1 MFRSLFSD
9 RTLAATP
16 GALDVSPVLVAVRSI
31 VLLMVL
37 VTVPLAEP
45 RLGVGAQGIA
55 LAVALGVCVVAGVVW
70 FFARGRERVIVPT
83 LAVLGVA
90 GGTLAG
96 LSPLSTAIAVG
107 CVVTGTV
114 GARLNTEISMA
125 ITAATVAAF
134 LATGLATGA
143 PAESLIG
150 YSLAFIGL
158 WAIGL
163 TRHGYLMRAELAEQ
177 ALAETRRARE
187 AETEAAALAERA
199 RIAREIH
206 DVLAHSLAAV
216 SVNLEAAEALLGTLP
231 TGSPELGKAIECIG
245 RASVFTKEG
254 LADARRA
261 ILALRDDAVP
271 LADQLAELV
280 KEYGTD
286 GDVPVDLVITG
297 SPRPVP
303 AEAGLAVYRTAQEA
317 LTNAR
322 KHAPGQPVRL
332 TLDYAPAE
340 LTLQVVNPLPTL
352 DIERPLAA
360 TGAGY
365 GLTGL
370 RERAALSGGML
381 TAGPA
386 DGEWRVSLRIPA

>member
-1 MFRSLFSD
+1 VLRSLFAD
-9 RTLAATP
+9 RNLAAAP
-16 GALDVSPVLVAVRSI
+16 GALDVSPILVAIRGIVLV
-31 VLLMVL
+31 MVL

-45 RLGVGAQGIA
+45 RLGMGAQGIA

-70 FFARGRERVIVPT
+70 FMARGRERMTVVT

-90 GGTLAG
+90 GGALAG

-107 CVVTGTV
+107 CVVTASAGV
-114 GARLNTEISMA
+114 RLSTEASMA
-125 ITAATVAAF
+125 ITAATVASF
-134 LATGLATGA
+134 LAAGLATGA
-143 PAESLIG
+143 PAESLLG
-150 YSLAFIGL
+150 YPLTFIGL
-158 WAIGL
+158 WALGL
-163 TRHGYLMRAELAEQ
+163 TRHSYLMRAELAEQ

-231 TGSPELGKAIECIG
+231 AGNPELGKAIECIG

-261 ILALRDDAVP
+261 ILALRDDAAP
-271 LADQLAELV
+271 LADQLAGLV

-286 GDVPVDLVITG
+286 GDVPVDLVSTG

-303 AEAGLAVYRTAQEA
+303 AEASLAVFRTAQEA

-340 LTLQVVNPLPTL
+340 LTLQVVNPLATL

-360 TGAGY
+360 SGAGY

-370 RERAALSGGML
+370 RERAALSGGTL

-386 DGEWRVSLRIPA
+386 DGQWRVSLRIPA

>member
-1 MFRSLFSD
+1 MLRSLFPD

-45 RLGVGAQGIA
+45 RVGMGARGVA
-55 LAVALGVCVVAGVVW
+55 LAVALAVCVAGGVVW
-70 FFARGRERVIVPT
+70 FLARGRERVTVVT

-114 GARLNTEISMA
+114 GARLNAEISMA

-216 SVNLEAAEALLGTLP
+216 SVNLEAAEALLDTLP

-261 ILALRDDAVP
+261 ILALRDDAAP

-286 GDVPVDLVITG
+286 GDVPVDLVSTG
-297 SPRPVP
+297 SLRPVP
-303 AEAGLAVYRTAQEA
+303 AEAGLTVYRTAQEA

-332 TLDYAPAE
+332 TLGYAPAE

-352 DIERPLAA
+352 DTERPLAA
-360 TGAGY
+360 SGAGY

-370 RERAALSGGML
+370 RERAALSGGTL

-386 DGEWRVSLRIPA
+386 GGDWRVTLRIPA

>member
-1 MFRSLFSD
+1 MLRSLFSD

-37 VTVPLAEP
+37 VTVPLAQP
-45 RLGVGAQGIA
+45 HLGGGAEGIA
-55 LAVALGVCVVAGVVW
+55 LAVALGVCVVAGVAW
-70 FFARGRERVIVPT
+70 FLTRGRERMTVVA

-90 GGTLAG
+90 GGVLAG

-134 LATGLATGA
+134 LAAGLATGA

-187 AETEAAALAERA
+187 AETETAALAERA

-271 LADQLAELV
+271 LADQLAELI
-280 KEYGTD
+280 KEYSTD

-303 AEAGLAVYRTAQEA
+303 AEASLAVYRTAQEA

-322 KHAPGQPVRL
+322 KHAPGQPVGL

-340 LTLQVVNPLPTL
+340 LTMQVVNPLPTL

-360 TGAGY
+360 SGAGY

-370 RERAALSGGML
+370 RERAALSGGTL

-386 DGEWRVSLRIPA
+386 GGEWRVSLRIPA

>member
-1 MFRSLFSD
+1 VLRSLFSD
-9 RTLAATP
+9 RTLAVTP
-16 GALDVSPVLVAVRSI
+16 GALDVSPILVAVRSI
-31 VLLMVL
+31 VLVMVL

-45 RLGVGAQGIA
+45 HLGVGAQGTA
-55 LAVALGVCVVAGVVW
+55 VAVALGVCVAGGVVW
-70 FFARGRERVIVPT
+70 FLARGRERLTVAT

-90 GGTLAG
+90 GGVLAG

-107 CVVTGTV
+107 CVVTATV

-134 LATGLATGA
+134 LIAGLVTGA
-143 PAESLIG
+143 PAESLLG
-150 YSLAFIGL
+150 YPLTFIGL
-158 WAIGL
+158 WALGL
-163 TRHGYLMRAELAEQ
+163 TRHAFLMRAELAEQ

-216 SVNLEAAEALLGTLP
+216 SVNLEAAEALLAALP
-231 TGSPELGKAIECIG
+231 TGRPELGQAIECIS

-261 ILALRDDAVP
+261 ILALRDDAAP
-271 LADQLAELV
+271 LSEQLAELV
-280 KEYGTD
+280 KEYAADSHGPADLTVTGT
-286 GDVPVDLVITG
+286 
-297 SPRPVP
+297 PRPV
-303 AEAGLAVYRTAQEA
+303 ASEAGLTVYRTAQEA

-332 TLDYAPAE
+332 TLDYAPDE
-340 LTLQVVNPLPTL
+340 ITMRVDNRLP
-352 DIERPLAA
+352 DPAAARPLAA

-370 RERAALSGGML
+370 RERAALGGGTL

-386 DGEWRVSLRIPA
+386 DGEWRVTLRIPA

>member
-1 MFRSLFSD
+1 MFRSLFTD
-9 RTLAATP
+9 RNLAVSP
-16 GALDVSPVLVAVRSI
+16 GALDVSPILVAVRSI
-31 VLLMVL
+31 VLVMVL

-45 RLGVGAQGIA
+45 RLGAGAQGWA
-55 LAVALGVCVVAGVVW
+55 LAIALGVCVAGGVVW
-70 FFARGRERVIVPT
+70 FLARGRERLTVAT

-107 CVVTGTV
+107 CVVTATV
-114 GARLNTEISMA
+114 GARLTTEVSMA
-125 ITAATVAAF
+125 ITAATVATF
-134 LATGLATGA
+134 LAAGLATGA
-143 PAESLIG
+143 PAEALLG
-150 YSLAFIGL
+150 YPLTFIGL

-163 TRHGYLMRAELAEQ
+163 TRHSYLLRAELAEQ
-177 ALAETRRARE
+177 TLAETRRARE

-231 TGSPELGKAIECIG
+231 ADRPELGQAIECIS

-261 ILALRDDAVP
+261 ILALRDDAAP
-271 LADQLAELV
+271 LAEQLAELV
-280 KEYGTD
+280 KEYGADSD
-286 GDVPVDLVITG
+286 GPAELVVTG
-297 SPRPVP
+297 SPRPVA
-303 AEAGLAVYRTAQEA
+303 AEAGLTVYRTAQEA

-322 KHAPGQPVRL
+322 KHAPGQPVRV
-332 TLDYAPAE
+332 TLEYSPDEIA
-340 LTLQVVNPLPTL
+340 LRVVNPLP
-352 DIERPLAA
+352 DPAASRPLAA

-370 RERAALSGGML
+370 RERAALGGGTL

-386 DGEWRVSLRIPA
+386 DGEWQVTLRIPA

>member
-1 MFRSLFSD
+1 MFRSLLAD
-9 RTLAATP
+9 RDLAVAP
-16 GALDVSPVLVAVRSI
+16 GALDVSPILVAVRSI
-31 VLLMVL
+31 VLVMVL

-45 RLGVGAQGIA
+45 HLGVGAQGIA
-55 LAVALGVCVVAGVVW
+55 LAVALGVCVAGGVVW
-70 FFARGRERVIVPT
+70 FFARGRERVTVAT

-90 GGTLAG
+90 GGVLAG

-107 CVVTGTV
+107 CVVTATV

-125 ITAATVAAF
+125 ITAATVASF
-134 LATGLATGA
+134 LAAGLATGA
-143 PAESLIG
+143 PAESLLG
-150 YSLAFIGL
+150 YPLTFIGL
-158 WAIGL
+158 WALGL
-163 TRHGYLMRAELAEQ
+163 TRHAYLLRAEQ
-177 ALAETRRARE
+177 AEQTLAETRRARE

-231 TGSPELGKAIECIG
+231 TGSPELGKAIECIS

-261 ILALRDDAVP
+261 ILALRDDAAP
-271 LADQLAELV
+271 LPEQLSELV
-280 KEYGTD
+280 KEYAAD
-286 GDVPVDLVITG
+286 GDVPVGFTLTG
-297 SPRPVP
+297 SPRPVSS
-303 AEAGLAVYRTAQEA
+303 EASLAVYRTVQEA

-322 KHAPGQPVRL
+322 KHAPGQPVQLALEYSAAEIALRL
-332 TLDYAPAE
+332 
-340 LTLQVVNPLPTL
+340 VNPLPDPTAS
-352 DIERPLAA
+352 RPLAA
-360 TGAGY
+360 AGAGY

-370 RERAALSGGML
+370 GERAALGGGTL

-386 DGEWRVSLRIPA
+386 GGEWQVTLRIPA